1 MEKPLSV
8 DLQNPLPIIMVFH
21 TILLLTKEFASQ
33 IDKCNSGPMI
43 IESTGLT
50 RLLTIL
56 KQLPLYKA
64 VGFFLWHSAT
74 VRWQQSGGMGQG
86 SPEGDMFLE
95 SASRIWC
102 SISTAKI
109 RWSRGGKWFHSLSLP
124 MTNYHVLTSCF
135 CDFKLCLPGSF
146 GSRERDCYYQQTQ
159 QASIEPEA
167 QTPPLPLLASEA
179 HKPKDQERN

>member
-1 MEKPLSV
+1 MRMEKPLSV

-64 VGFFLWHSAT
+64 VGFFYDTVPQLGGSSLEGWDRVLQKVICSLNQHPGYGAVSPQPKSADQGVENGSTHYHS
-74 VRWQQSGGMGQG
+74 Q
-86 SPEGDMFLE
+86 
-95 SASRIWC
+95 
-102 SISTAKI
+102 
-109 RWSRGGKWFHSLSLP
+109 
-124 MTNYHVLTSCF
+124 
-135 CDFKLCLPGSF
+135 
-146 GSRERDCYYQQTQ
+146 
-159 QASIEPEA
+159 
-167 QTPPLPLLASEA
+167 
-179 HKPKDQERN
+179 

>member
-8 DLQNPLPIIMVFH
+8 DLQNTIIMVFH

-50 RLLTIL
+50 MLLTVL

-86 SPEGDMFLE
+86 SSEGDIFLE
-95 SASRIWC
+95 STSRIWC
-102 SISTAKI
+102 SFSTTKI
-109 RWSRGGKWFHSLSLP
+109 HWSRGGKENGSTHYHSQWPTTKFLLP
-124 MTNYHVLTSCF
+124 VSVTLGCVYLVVLVPGREIATTSRYKKHPLNRKLRLPPCHFWLLIPTN
-135 CDFKLCLPGSF
+135 
-146 GSRERDCYYQQTQ
+146 
-159 QASIEPEA
+159 
-167 QTPPLPLLASEA
+167 
-179 HKPKDQERN
+179 